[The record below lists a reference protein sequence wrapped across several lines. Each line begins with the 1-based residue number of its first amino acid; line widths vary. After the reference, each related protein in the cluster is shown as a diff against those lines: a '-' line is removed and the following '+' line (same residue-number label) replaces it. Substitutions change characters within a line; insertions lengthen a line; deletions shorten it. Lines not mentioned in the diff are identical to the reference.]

1 MKEIRNLLLDCRA
14 ALRKGDPRFED
25 SPLGRRLDASILE
38 VGRAAE
44 QQQVQATQAP
54 AAPDKPVAQ
63 RVAYAWQSAARELR
77 QTHPELYQHL
87 WEKVLALLDVAALE
101 DPASEIAALQAKL
114 AAGEQALASA
124 GAELAMLRAAPAV
137 ATTAATQAGSP
148 AAAGLAAGAPPG
160 PPGFPSR
167 AELEAV
173 VAGTR
178 AFGKDE
184 LECCIGEALVRTG
197 FQRTPVQLL
206 EDGEAGLARLLLESA
221 P

>member
-14 ALRKGDPRFED
+14 ALRKGDPRFEG

-54 AAPDKPVAQ
+54 AAPEKPVAQ

-77 QTHPELYQHL
+77 QTHPELHQHL
-87 WEKVLALLDVAALE
+87 WEQVLALLDVAVLE

-114 AAGEQALASA
+114 AAGERALASA
-124 GAELAMLRAAPAV
+124 NAELAMLRAAPAAAPAV
-137 ATTAATQAGSP
+137 ATR
-148 AAAGLAAGAPPG
+148 AGAPTAGAAASTPPG
-160 PPGFPSR
+160 PAGFPSR

-206 EDGEAGLARLLLESA
+206 EDGEAGLARLLLESG

>member
-44 QQQVQATQAP
+44 QRQVQATQAQAP
-54 AAPDKPVAQ
+54 AVVPDKPVAQ
-63 RVAYAWQSAARELR
+63 RVAYAWQGAARELR
-77 QTHPELYQHL
+77 QTHPELYQRL
-87 WEKVLALLDVAALE
+87 WEKVLALLDVGVLE
-101 DPASEIAALQAKL
+101 DPASEIAALQEKL
-114 AAGEQALASA
+114 AAGERALASA
-124 GAELAMLRAAPAV
+124 NTELAALHATPA
-137 ATTAATQAGSP
+137 AATPAGSP
-148 AAAGLAAGAPPG
+148 AAGMAASTQPG
-160 PPGFPSR
+160 PSGFPSR

-206 EDGEAGLARLLLESA
+206 EDGEAGLARLLLEST